1 MPFLVSTL
9 AAGDGIKSDL
19 KTYVPFLSIYDLR
32 TKTLEINSA
41 GFYIHSDQNS
51 VEFHYH
57 FFFFFND
64 ICHET

>member
-9 AAGDGIKSDL
+9 AAGNGIKSDL
-19 KTYVPFLSIYDLR
+19 KTYVPLLSIYDLR
-32 TKTLEINSA
+32 TRSLEINSA
-41 GFYIHSDQNS
+41 GFYIHSAQNS

-57 FFFFFND
+57 FFYFITD